1 MDEPSIGEKPIS
13 IGGNT
18 GQIPHVNIS
27 NIIDTFDE
35 LTVLEVLEKIVEV
48 KERMR
53 YIFTEVVGIGN
64 FTSYTEDSTMVMEAL
79 KIYLAGNDKNL
90 LGLKSILNG
99 IERAMWNYSE
109 GTSVVKLI
117 RRQDI
122 NILNLLLQSDKT
134 LEILGAKK
142 YLLLCLYM
150 QNMFE

>member
-1 MDEPSIGEKPIS
+1 MGESYVGKKEELS
-13 IGGNT
+13 SEKLGE
-18 GQIPHVNIS
+18 IPHINIDDIM
-27 NIIDTFDE
+27 NTFDE

-48 KERMR
+48 KERMK
-53 YIFTEVVGIGN
+53 YIFTEVVSVGN

>member
-48 KERMR
+48 KERMK